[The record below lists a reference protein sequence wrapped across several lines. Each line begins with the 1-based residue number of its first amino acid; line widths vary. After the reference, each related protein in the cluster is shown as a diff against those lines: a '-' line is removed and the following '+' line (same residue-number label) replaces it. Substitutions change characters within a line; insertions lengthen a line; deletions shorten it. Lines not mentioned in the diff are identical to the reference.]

1 MFVKRVFFYLFFP
14 FHLVLAQL
22 LFCRLKLNREEKWK
36 KLLSLF
42 SISSQREAP
51 YLENDDFSW
60 KKNLIWWCSLCQ
72 FCNYLSFQI
81 NMHGSI
87 FFSMRIVNAQCG
99 SMKNT
104 LSPKLIC
111 QNQHFNN
118 FISANKIAF
127 TKFLKKK
134 TLWRVFVFATLCSS
148 KITLIIF
155 NGEVTHFKTVQK
167 LEKFYHK
174 NSNT

>member
-1 MFVKRVFFYLFFP
+1 MFVKVFFHLFFT

-87 FFSMRIVNAQCG
+87 FFSMRIVKTHSVEKLKIYSHRKLFRQT
-99 SMKNT
+99 NT
-104 LSPKLIC
+104 LVISLVQTKLLSR
-111 QNQHFNN
+111 N
-118 FISANKIAF
+118 FCENF
-127 TKFLKKK
+127 VP
-134 TLWRVFVFATLCSS
+134 VFY
-148 KITLIIF
+148 IF
-155 NGEVTHFKTVQK
+155 HN
-167 LEKFYHK
+167 LL
-174 NSNT
+174 

>member
-1 MFVKRVFFYLFFP
+1 MSIICTRIQGWLKSWIELFVKVFFFIFFFT

-87 FFSMRIVNAQCG
+87 FFSMRIVKMHSVEKLKINSHQ
-99 SMKNT
+99 
-104 LSPKLIC
+104 KLIC
-111 QNQHFNN
+111 QNQHFSN
-118 FISANKIAF
+118 FIRANKIAF
-127 TKFLKKK
+127 TIFDKKFCDGFLYLPHCKVAKW
-134 TLWRVFVFATLCSS
+134 L
-148 KITLIIF
+148 
-155 NGEVTHFKTVQK
+155 
-167 LEKFYHK
+167 
-174 NSNT
+174 